1 MTKSKIQTMIIDSL
15 FELTND
21 IKPEMNILKIVI
33 MDKCIRIIYKE
44 RSQGLKT
51 TLNHIKNV
59 LDRIGFIYLHGYYEE
74 IKKNISTG
82 YLYIVGNDCDYFVE
96 CCYDSD
102 NRISTFV
109 IQLDRDRWLE

>member
-1 MTKSKIQTMIIDSL
+1 MTKSKIKTMLIDAL
-15 FELTND
+15 IEGPVCNE
-21 IKPEMNILKIVI
+21 PEMNILKIVI

-51 TLNHIKNV
+51 TLNHMENA

-82 YLYIVGNDCDYFVE
+82 YLYILGNDCDYFVE

-109 IQLDRDRWLE
+109 IQIDRWLK